1 MANGLSRRD
10 RRRFEQA
17 RRRGARQPV
26 MRHLLA
32 HGAGGEAPHRHQPCM
47 LNGQCFRFASCQFGH
62 KTSNGPLAVLTVA
75 ILNCLSH
82 SRNPDG
88 SCYVDDFIFVDH
100 NEYHGECV
108 RADGGCAECVRHA
121 PKAEIQQA
129 FTYEVLDN
137 PHMRR
142 NEKGHS
148 YAQHGIHRSRNR
160 HGQALVQAYCQETG
174 KAEGRLR
181 RDLPVTCPS
190 CTER

>member
-1 MANGLSRRD
+1 
-10 RRRFEQA
+10 
-17 RRRGARQPV
+17 

-32 HGAGGEAPHRHQPCM
+32 HGAGGEAPPRHQPCM

-148 YAQHGIHRSRNR
+148 YAQHGEYIGVEIDTVKRWFKLT
-160 HGQALVQAYCQETG
+160 AKKLAKL
-174 KAEGRLR
+174 KAGFVEIS
-181 RDLPVTCPS
+181 P
-190 CTER
+190 